1 MRTFRPR
8 NPNKKKKKVKNKKP
22 TLAQKVE
29 LQKQDKQKRNNRWDS
44 AILFLHPYK
53 RKYSVEV
60 DSINYKIVIN
70 NGYVKFDFYPKSDK
84 LYFGRDDDNKHTWK
98 EGGRK
103 WIEDNM
109 PI

>member
-8 NPNKKKKKVKNKKP
+8 NPNKKKKKIKSKNP

-29 LQKQDKQKRNNRWDS
+29 LKKQDKQKRNNRWDS
-44 AILFLHPYK
+44 AITFLHPYK

-60 DSINYKIVIN
+60 DSINYKVVIN

-84 LYFGRDDDNKHTWK
+84 IYFGRDDDGKHTWK
-98 EGGRK
+98 EGGRD
-103 WIEDNM
+103 WIKDNM